1 MGQITHLKT
10 MSTKPQLKTLKNGM
24 KAIFVP
30 QKGATSTTVMVF
42 TKVGSRY
49 ESPEING
56 ASHFIEHLMF
66 KGTKRRPTTLDVSK
80 ELDRY
85 GAEYNAFTSKDLTA
99 YYVKMDATQTKL
111 AIDLLHDMIFHSK
124 YDAKEIDRE
133 RGVIIEEIN
142 MYEDNPRMHIDDIME
157 EALFQNSSL
166 GWNIAGPRENI
177 RKVTRQQLID
187 YRDAYYVPERMVVAV
202 TGKIDTHVMPLLQ
215 KTFGSVK
222 NPKENMA
229 KAFEPFV
236 APKKLENPVAFQQK
250 QTEQVQ
256 LGLSFYGLPL
266 GNKDLGAASLLA
278 TILGGTMSSR
288 LFTEVRERRGLCYSV
303 YASHQAL
310 EDTGIFQVMAGLDK
324 TRTEE
329 AVKVIWQE
337 LKKMTT
343 KLVTTEELKR
353 AKDHVR
359 GKFLLAFE
367 DSSTQADFYG
377 KQWLFQKKL
386 ETPEDRLKRIQKVTA
401 ADIRRVAKSIFN
413 KDRMASAVIGPF
425 EDKKS
430 VEGLF
435 KKMK

>member
-1 MGQITHLKT
+1 
-10 MSTKPQLKTLKNGM
+10 MSTKPQSKTLKNGM
-24 KAIFVP
+24 KAILVP

-49 ESPEING
+49 ESKEING

-111 AIDLLHDMIFHSK
+111 AIDILHDMLFHSK

-157 EALFQNSSL
+157 EALFQGSTL
-166 GWNIAGPRENI
+166 GWNIAGPRETI

-187 YRDAYYVPERMVVAV
+187 YRDAYYVPNRMAVVV
-202 TGKIDTHVMPLLQ
+202 TGKIDKHVFAQLQ

-222 NPKENMA
+222 APKQD
-229 KAFEPFV
+229 KAQAFAPFV
-236 APKKLENPVAFQQK
+236 APKTLENAVAFQDK

-256 LGLSFYGLPL
+256 MGMSFYGLPL
-266 GNKDLGAASLLA
+266 GHKDLAAVSLLS
-278 TILGGTMSSR
+278 TILGGSMSSR
-288 LFTEVRERRGLCYSV
+288 LFIEVRERRGLCYSV
-303 YASHQAL
+303 YSSHQAM
-310 EDTGIFQVMAGLDK
+310 EDTGMFQVMAGLDK
-324 TRTEE
+324 SRTEE
-329 AVKVIWQE
+329 AVAVIWQE

-343 KLVTTEELKR
+343 KLVTSEELKR
-353 AKDHVR
+353 AKDHVK

-367 DSSTQADFYG
+367 DSSAQADYYG
-377 KQWLFQKKL
+377 KQWIFQNKL
-386 ETPEDRLKRIQKVTA
+386 ETPEERLKRIQKVTA
-401 ADIRRVAKSIFN
+401 ADIRRVAKQIFI
-413 KDRMASAVIGPF
+413 KDRMAFAVIGPF
-425 EDKKS
+425 GSKAKVEALIKK
-430 VEGLF
+430 V
-435 KKMK
+435 